1 MLLPLADEAC
11 TRKQAGADAERDD
24 EEMQEGDGT
33 NESEGVPPEV
43 EQAEGEGVQSDANG
57 ADQRPD
63 FKCGFVKGQW
73 PHEEDEKVGLCVVA
87 PALPCPVKLLCPNLY

>member
-1 MLLPLADEAC
+1 ME
-11 TRKQAGADAERDD
+11 
-24 EEMQEGDGT
+24 EGDGT
-33 NESEGVPPEV
+33 NESEGAAPEA

-73 PHEEDEKVGLCVVA
+73 TREEDDKVGLCA
-87 PALPCPVKLLCPNLY
+87 ARRRPCPVLSCQNAAPKPLLTARSQA